1 MKQLYLVHG
10 PPEILVHDQGG
21 EFWSDVITQLAGLL
35 DIQPTKIT
43 SHQPNA
49 NGVVETVRATLH
61 SMFQKL
67 VKKNQRDWCEL
78 MLYITYA
85 YNTTIHSATG
95 FSPFYLVHLR
105 RARVP
110 VELLI
115 GTPTEAAY
123 ETEDTYVTA
132 ASERMRLAYALVR
145 EQLQAGFDKVK
156 KRYDERVKST
166 KFSVGQFVWHFIQR
180 MQKG

>member
-1 MKQLYLVHG
+1 M
-10 PPEILVHDQGG
+10 I
-21 EFWSDVITQLAGLL
+21 QLADLL

-43 SHQPNA
+43 SHRPNT
-49 NGVVETVRATLH
+49 NGVVERVHATLH
-61 SMFQKL
+61 SMFGKL

-78 MLYITYA
+78 TPYITYA

-110 VELLI
+110 IELLI

-132 ASERMRLAYALVR
+132 ATANERMRQAYALVR
-145 EQLQAGFDKVK
+145 EQLQAGFVKAK

-166 KFSVGQFVWHFIQR
+166 KFSVGQFVWHFIPR
-180 MQKG
+180 MQKGLNRKWMFAIKVPTA